1 MVVACSGCGCSGFC
15 GFCLWQWLAMV
26 VVALGFYLCMCVW
39 VLKEGGAKLGG
50 LLDKFG
56 GGVFGE
62 RIFELEDFLA
72 SDLWE

>member
-1 MVVACSGCGCSGFC
+1 
-15 GFCLWQWLAMV
+15 MV

-39 VLKEGGAKLGG
+39 VLKEGGAELSG

-72 SDLWE
+72 SDLWEWQIYLVDLRMGNGWAWHGFTNKK